1 MYANIDEELG
11 SFDAIWHKAKKT
23 VNDETNK
30 KTNTI
35 FNLTVTYDTPNGNQY
50 ETFYRLD
57 NMVLVNEHFMALS
70 RAGNNGG
77 VVVNM
82 DKVRHVE
89 VCPVNVTEEDKNGD
103 T

>member
-1 MYANIDEELG
+1 MYANFDEELDQ
-11 SFDAIWHKAKKT
+11 FDAIWNKAKKI
-23 VNDETNK
+23 VNGEANK
-30 KTNTI
+30 KANTI
-35 FNLTVTYDTPNGNQY
+35 FNLIVTYDTPNGHY

-57 NMVLVNEHFMALS
+57 NMVLVNEHLMALS

-77 VVVNM
+77 VVINM

-89 VCPVNVTEEDKNGD
+89 VCPVSETEEDKNGN